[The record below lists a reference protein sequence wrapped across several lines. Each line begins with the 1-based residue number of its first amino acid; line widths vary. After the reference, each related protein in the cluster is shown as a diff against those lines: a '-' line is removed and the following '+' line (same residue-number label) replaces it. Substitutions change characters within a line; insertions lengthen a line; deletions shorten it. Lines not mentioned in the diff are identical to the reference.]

1 MTRRRSSWFCIKSR
15 AEYPNGPLENYQQ
28 KFHILSGGDLPCG
41 ANDFHPVVTFHLS
54 FKRKKILNGMFNGPA
69 LKHEAAFGHDKIIPI
84 PVTIC
89 VIFLSG
95 KRMAHLLQNPR
106 SNQEALSPDAPLCYG
121 DGEISFIDERGKT
134 MLRKFGKGLL
144 TLGFSSAVLLFS
156 SPLAFAAEAL
166 PAGGESYTKVLFAV
180 GAMIAAGF
188 AIGVGAV
195 GAGLGIGT
203 AASGACSAVGRNPGV
218 QGKIMMTMLV
228 GMAMA
233 ESIAIYALVVS
244 LVLLY
249 ANPYMKYFL
258 AG

>member
-1 MTRRRSSWFCIKSR
+1 M
-15 AEYPNGPLENYQQ
+15 LQ
-28 KFHILSGGDLPCG
+28 KL
-41 ANDFHPVVTFHLS
+41 
-54 FKRKKILNGMFNGPA
+54 
-69 LKHEAAFGHDKIIPI
+69 
-84 PVTIC
+84 
-89 VIFLSG
+89 
-95 KRMAHLLQNPR
+95 
-106 SNQEALSPDAPLCYG
+106 
-121 DGEISFIDERGKT
+121 
-134 MLRKFGKGLL
+134 GKGLL
-144 TLGFSSAVLLFS
+144 TLVGSMAVLLVGS
-156 SPLAFAAEAL
+156 SMAFAAEAL
-166 PAGGESYTKVLFAV
+166 PTDGESYTKVLFAV

-233 ESIAIYALVVS
+233 ESIAIYALVVA

-258 AG
+258 VG

>member
-1 MTRRRSSWFCIKSR
+1 MVRSASTSAF
-15 AEYPNGPLENYQQ
+15 YFNGLLENYQQ
-28 KFHILSGGDLPCG
+28 KVHS
-41 ANDFHPVVTFHLS
+41 TFHDNPLRSAHGCRHRIPFHFS
-54 FKRKKILNGMFNGPA
+54 FNRHGLLNGMFNGSVRE
-69 LKHEAAFGHDKIIPI
+69 HETSIGHNSEYYN
-84 PVTIC
+84 TC
-89 VIFLSG
+89 NS
-95 KRMAHLLQNPR
+95 LQNMPPCKTDGTSVAKLRVKSRNPFPR
-106 SNQEALSPDAPLCYG
+106 RTIVLLGKGKSH
-121 DGEISFIDERGKT
+121 SFIWERGKT
-134 MLRKFGKGLL
+134 MLQKFGKGLL
-144 TLGFSSAVLLFS
+144 TLLFSAAVLLFGS
-156 SPLAFAAEAL
+156 TVVFAAEAL
-166 PAGGESYTKVLFAV
+166 PAGGESYTKVMFAV

-195 GAGLGIGT
+195 GAALGIGKVG
-203 AASGACSAVGRNPGV
+203 SSACEAVGRNPGV